1 MNQERNL
8 QVMIKLL
15 FATSALFLLCSCGS
29 NDEIKSSESV
39 PSKIPIINYTV
50 IKYFPHDAT
59 SYTEGL
65 IVHEGQLYESTGSP
79 EELKQTKSLIGII
92 DLTTGKFDKKIE
104 LDRTTYFGEGIA
116 VLHDKIYQLTYTN
129 KTGFIYDVSS
139 FKQIGKFSYLNKEGW
154 GLTTNGTDLIMS
166 DGTDSLTFLHPET
179 LQSYKTLLVIEN
191 GAPLSKLNEL
201 EFIKGFIYANVY
213 TTNYIVKIDPATG
226 KVVGKLDFASL
237 SSEAKNKTPDADV
250 LNGIAYDSVSDK
262 IYVTGKLWSNIYQIN
277 FPH

>member
-1 MNQERNL
+1 MKKVL
-8 QVMIKLL
+8 VATLALCL
-15 FATSALFLLCSCGS
+15 FCSCS
-29 NDEIKSSESV
+29 NNSETKPAENSNK
-39 PSKIPIINYTV
+39 KIPVINYTV
-50 IKYFPHDAT
+50 TNYFPHDAT
-59 SYTEGL
+59 LYTEGL

-104 LDRTTYFGEGIA
+104 LDRTIYFGEGIA

-139 FKQIGKFSYLNKEGW
+139 FKQIGKFSYPNKEGW

-166 DGTDSLTFLHPET
+166 DGTDSLTFLHPKN
-179 LQSYKTLLVIEN
+179 LQSYKILQVTEN

-201 EFIKGFIYANVY
+201 EFIKGFIYANIY
-213 TTNYIVKIDPATG
+213 TTNYIVKINPATG
-226 KVVGKLDFASL
+226 KVIGKLDFASL
-237 SSEAKNKTPDADV
+237 SSEAKNKSRDADV
-250 LNGIAYDSVSDK
+250 LNGIAYDSASDK

-277 FPH
+277 FSH